1 MPVKSERQKLL
12 DDLERALYQ
21 AVLMNVFDEDDDVL
35 DPSEPSLLDE
45 LATLLRR
52 IRALIARGIATSP
65 LKAAATDDPCCWQ
78 QQLRL
83 AKAAATPAAD
93 EDAGRE

>member
-1 MPVKSERQKLL
+1 MSVKSERQKLL

-45 LATLLRR
+45 LATLLVRVESSR
-52 IRALIARGIATSP
+52 YLIE
-65 LKAAATDDPCCWQ
+65 L
-78 QQLRL
+78 
-83 AKAAATPAAD
+83 
-93 EDAGRE
+93 

>member
-1 MPVKSERQKLL
+1 VKSERQKLL

-45 LATLLRR
+45 LATLLVRVESSR
-52 IRALIARGIATSP
+52 YLIE
-65 LKAAATDDPCCWQ
+65 L
-78 QQLRL
+78 
-83 AKAAATPAAD
+83 
-93 EDAGRE
+93 

>member
-45 LATLLRR
+45 LATLLVRVESSR
-52 IRALIARGIATSP
+52 YLIE
-65 LKAAATDDPCCWQ
+65 L
-78 QQLRL
+78 
-83 AKAAATPAAD
+83 
-93 EDAGRE
+93 

>member
-1 MPVKSERQKLL
+1 MSVKSERQKLL

-45 LATLLRR
+45 LATLLVRVESSR
-52 IRALIARGIATSP
+52 YL
-65 LKAAATDDPCCWQ
+65 
-78 QQLRL
+78 
-83 AKAAATPAAD
+83 
-93 EDAGRE
+93 